1 MAAACLAAQPYAA
14 PAAYPS
20 ALRLASVEKFYLRR
34 SVRLDAENMD
44 VHYPEQDFADAS
56 AALDADR
63 SAVVGCLESCPALV
77 RGCPCES
84 ALADEPVVWVAPDA
98 EAHPLLGVHSLL
110 HQAAD
115 ARLAKLHLEL
125 DAVPAA
131 VLRAALPLA
140 ALPVHQN
147 VLPLAEASA
156 LEPQVVE
163 KSVELL
169 LPADV
174 ELAHQVVQALPS
186 VHLPE
191 LAQRAPKAAQRR
203 ASAKLK
209 AQMLLLLEEPLLVQ
223 PRCSAKLPV

>member
-1 MAAACLAAQPYAA
+1 
-14 PAAYPS
+14 
-20 ALRLASVEKFYLRR
+20 
-34 SVRLDAENMD
+34 
-44 VHYPEQDFADAS
+44 
-56 AALDADR
+56 
-63 SAVVGCLESCPALV
+63 
-77 RGCPCES
+77 
-84 ALADEPVVWVAPDA
+84 
-98 EAHPLLGVHSLL
+98 
-110 HQAAD
+110 
-115 ARLAKLHLEL
+115 LEL

-186 VHLPE
+186 VHLSE
-191 LAQRAPKAAQRR
+191 LAQRAPKAAQR